1 MTLEEFNY
9 IAEIIASIAVIATL
23 LYVGMQIKQN
33 TRSTRLETIRD
44 ISSGFNSFYDTMAS
58 NRELTDIWHR
68 GAFNYQGLDETEK
81 LRFTFAV
88 VRVFR
93 LEQEQF
99 LQWREGAL
107 DDDHWQSLSAQYTD
121 AVQLPG
127 WQEVWSRR
135 KHHYTKGFQ
144 DYVGKLIAEGE
155 GAKPLYDPPPA

>member
-44 ISSGFNSFYDTMAS
+44 ISSGFNSFYDTMAA

-99 LQWREGAL
+99 LQ
-107 DDDHWQSLSAQYTD
+107 
-121 AVQLPG
+121 
-127 WQEVWSRR
+127 
-135 KHHYTKGFQ
+135 
-144 DYVGKLIAEGE
+144 
-155 GAKPLYDPPPA
+155 